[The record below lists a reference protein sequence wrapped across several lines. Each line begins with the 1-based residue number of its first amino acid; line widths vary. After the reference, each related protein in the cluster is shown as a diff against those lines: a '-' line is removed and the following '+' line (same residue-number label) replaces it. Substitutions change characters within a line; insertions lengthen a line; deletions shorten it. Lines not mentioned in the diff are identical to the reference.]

1 MMSVGAFAPC
11 APAYAQQATPDP
23 IADAREAFRKKD
35 RNRLAADRAVALS
48 SQHPLAMWADYWE
61 LGNRL
66 SEATQ
71 PEIDAFYA
79 RWPNTYVE
87 DRLRN
92 DWLLE
97 LGQRRDWVNFTAN
110 FPRFRMNDDRDVT
123 CYALLTN
130 HLAGRDIADA
140 ARAAWFAQRDAD
152 DGCNL
157 LAATLLEAK
166 VFDSAD
172 VWRKTRLAIDAGR
185 LRAARQAAA
194 LISPSTASLVQDLA
208 ENPAKFLTRKANAAG
223 GRASAEIATLALMRM
238 AANDPDAAAGEL
250 ANRWERNLPPD
261 LASWAWASVAKQAA
275 MKLLP
280 DASDHY
286 QHAALVFARDKNR
299 EIDWPDETM
308 AWKARAALRANNG
321 KGRWQQVVQ
330 AVDAMSPD
338 EQRDA
343 TWVYWK
349 ARGLQ
354 AMARDS
360 QEGEALRTQSR
371 QMLSS
376 IAGQMSFYG
385 ALASEALG
393 QPFVLPARP
402 LPLTPEERAEAAANP
417 GLARGMQLVAL
428 GLRDEGRREWNYS
441 LRGMSDR
448 QLMAAAQVACDAQ
461 DWQLCINTSERTRA
475 EIDIAQ
481 RYPTP
486 YRDEIAARAGELGL
500 DAPYV
505 MGLIRQET
513 RFMASLRSYVGA
525 SGLMQLMP
533 ATARW
538 TAKKYGVD
546 YRPELITDPSTNLK
560 LGTGYL
566 RHVLDAFE
574 GSQPMAA
581 AAYNAGP
588 GRPRRWR
595 EGPVL
600 DTAAW
605 AENIPFPET
614 RDYVKKVMSNA
625 TIYAALLNGEAPVL
639 RTRLGRMIGP
649 RDANA
654 PEPEK
659 DLP

>member
-1 MMSVGAFAPC
+1 MMSIGALAPC
-11 APAYAQQATPDP
+11 APAYAQQPSPDP

-35 RNRLAADRAVALS
+35 RNRLAADRAVAIS

-71 PEIDAFYA
+71 PELDAFFA
-79 RWPNTYVE
+79 RWANAYVE

-97 LGQRRDWVNFTAN
+97 LGQRRDWVNFSAN
-110 FPRFRMNDDRDVT
+110 FPRFRMNDDREVT

-157 LAATLLEAK
+157 LAATLLDAK

-172 VWRKTRLAIDAGR
+172 VWRKTRLSIDAGR
-185 LRAARQAAA
+185 LRAARQASS
-194 LISPSTASLVQDLA
+194 LISLSTATLVQDLS
-208 ENPAKFLTRKANAAG
+208 ENPARFLTRKANAAG
-223 GRASAEIATLALMRM
+223 GRANAEIATLALMRM

-250 ANRWERNLPPD
+250 SSRWERNLPPD

-299 EIDWPDETM
+299 DIDWPDETM

-330 AVDAMSPD
+330 AIDAMSPD

-376 IAGQMSFYG
+376 IAGQLSFYG
-385 ALASEALG
+385 ALASESLG
-393 QPFVLPARP
+393 QPFTLPLQP
-402 LPLTPEERAEAAANP
+402 TPLTPEERAEAAANA
-417 GLARGMQLVAL
+417 GLSRALQLVSL

-448 QLMAAAQVACDAQ
+448 QLRAAAQIACDAQ
-461 DWQLCINTSERTRA
+461 DWQLCINTSERTRG

-486 YRDEIAARAGELGL
+486 YRDEIAARAKELDL

-533 ATARW
+533 ATAKW
-538 TAKKYGVD
+538 TARKYGVD
-546 YRPELITDPSTNLK
+546 YRPELITDPSLNLK

-595 EGPVL
+595 EGPFL

-625 TIYAALLNGEAPVL
+625 TIYAALLNGEPPVL
-639 RTRLGRMIGP
+639 RARLGRMIGP

-654 PEPEK
+654 PEPDK